1 MNTINYKTKVR
12 GGIYGVTLKQKV
24 RSCGNNSPDF
34 YAADKKMTITP
45 RIFKLKYRLA
55 IHSRYVLN
63 QILAHIQTESETRC
77 RRSYNH

>member
-1 MNTINYKTKVR
+1 MF
-12 GGIYGVTLKQKV
+12 GVTLSQKV

-34 YAADKKMTITP
+34 SNVVDRKSTTTP
-45 RIFKLKYRLA
+45 RVFKLKYRLA
-55 IHSRYVLN
+55 LHSRYVLN